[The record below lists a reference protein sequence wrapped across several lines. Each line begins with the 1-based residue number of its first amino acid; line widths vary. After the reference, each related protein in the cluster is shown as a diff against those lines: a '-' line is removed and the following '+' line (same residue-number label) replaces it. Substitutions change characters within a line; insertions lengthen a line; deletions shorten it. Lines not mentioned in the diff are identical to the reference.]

1 MLDFDGCL
9 ADLEFLLMVTIQI
22 IPVFLT
28 FLVANIE
35 RITRRETSL
44 GLRNIITVVFFGI
57 VVNIERIARRETSLG
72 LRNIIVVVFFGIV
85 MAVVLLLAVLAAVVV
100 IKASPQRRG
109 YHWSPIRLHTE
120 SLLHGPQRRV
130 QDDLPG
136 RCAAG

>member
-9 ADLEFLLMVTIQI
+9 ADLEFLMVTIQI

-57 VVNIERIARRETSLG
+57 VVNIERITRRETSLG
-72 LRNIIVVVFFGIV
+72 LRNIIDAFFGIV
-85 MAVVLLLAVLAAVVV
+85 MVVVLLLLAVLAAVVV

-136 RCAAG
+136 RCGAG